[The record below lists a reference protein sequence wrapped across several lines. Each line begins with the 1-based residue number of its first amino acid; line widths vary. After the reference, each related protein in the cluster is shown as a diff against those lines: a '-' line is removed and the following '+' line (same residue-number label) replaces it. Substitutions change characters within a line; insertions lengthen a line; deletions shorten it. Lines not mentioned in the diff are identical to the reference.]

1 MNQAQR
7 HLTVSL
13 IEFTTESDT
22 QAVAMVS
29 QGRSQPLKISL
40 LDGAKAMEPLEETET
55 VKLDPG

>member
-1 MNQAQR
+1 MTASMNQAQR

-13 IEFTTESDT
+13 IKFTTESDT
-22 QAVAMVS
+22 QAKVS

-55 VKLDPG
+55 VNPV